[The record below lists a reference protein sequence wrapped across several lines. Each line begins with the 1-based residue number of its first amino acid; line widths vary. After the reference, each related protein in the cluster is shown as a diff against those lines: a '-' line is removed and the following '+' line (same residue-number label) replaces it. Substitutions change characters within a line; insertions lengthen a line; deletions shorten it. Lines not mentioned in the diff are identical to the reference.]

1 MLDKHWDRCINA
13 VVWNKT
19 YHFDKSP
26 PLNETPIVF
35 FYVRERENVIRINCM
50 YNSRG
55 VHTPRN
61 RRNVEYAY
69 ITCERSPVQSSHI
82 QVMYDVFAY
91 ALQTAYRICIF
102 ARAISSYITRIFFFF
117 LHLFVQTFNQW
128 CAISRYII
136 HKHSRTLVCNLLDE
150 LSLSAYCIRYLN
162 NILIDHLSKHNPLSI
177 LSAKGKGNDCEKR
190 DKYSS

>member
-1 MLDKHWDRCINA
+1 ML
-13 VVWNKT
+13 
-19 YHFDKSP
+19 
-26 PLNETPIVF
+26 
-35 FYVRERENVIRINCM
+35 RINCMYNSRM

-102 ARAISSYITRIFFFF
+102 ARAISSYITRIFFFTPF
-117 LHLFVQTFNQW
+117 CVKPLTGDARSLAMQSTN
-128 CAISRYII
+128 I
-136 HKHSRTLVCNLLDE
+136 HVL
-150 LSLSAYCIRYLN
+150 LSATCLMNYF
-162 NILIDHLSKHNPLSI
+162 HQHSTF
-177 LSAKGKGNDCEKR
+177 E
-190 DKYSS
+190 